1 MGIRTKVQINTTM
14 RYIFIIVLATMLMSC
29 SFKMDNCNANPTV
42 AQNKNPKPSEDKQE
56 TSLLEE
62 IERHVQPGAEVAC
75 TY

>member
-1 MGIRTKVQINTTM
+1 
-14 RYIFIIVLATMLMSC
+14 MLMSC

-42 AQNKNPKPSEDKQE
+42 AQNKNPKTSEDKQE

-62 IERHVQPGAEVAC
+62 IERHVQPGAEVTC